1 MFEDFFGGHST
12 RISEAPLARRRLHRA
27 EGYLVAKRCLDVA
40 LVLLTAPVSLLII
53 GLLAALV
60 WLDGGHAFYTQERLG
75 RNGRVF
81 PLWKLRSMVPD
92 ADERL
97 RQYLAE
103 NPEARQEWA
112 SSQKLKN
119 DPRVTALGR
128 YLRKY
133 SLDELPQLW
142 NVLVGDMSLVG
153 PRPMF
158 PVQRVLYPGTAYFDF
173 RPGLTG
179 LWQISER
186 NGCTFAER
194 ATYDNRYAESV
205 SLATDLQILF
215 KTVAVVFR
223 GTGC

>member
-12 RISEAPLARRRLHRA
+12 RISATRLARRGRVRA
-27 EGYLVAKRCLDVA
+27 EGYLVAKRCLDIA
-40 LVLLTAPVSLLII
+40 LVLLTAPASLVLI

-60 WLDGGHAFYTQERLG
+60 RLDGGHAFYTQERLG

-103 NPEARQEWA
+103 NPEAQQEWA

-205 SLATDLQILF
+205 SLATDLQVLF

>member
-12 RISEAPLARRRLHRA
+12 RISATRLARHGRVRA

-40 LVLLTAPVSLLII
+40 LVLLTAPASLLLI

-60 WLDGGHAFYTQERLG
+60 RLDGGHAFYTQERLG

-103 NPEARQEWA
+103 NPEAQQEWA

-158 PVQRVLYPGTAYFDF
+158 PVQRALYPGTAYFDF

-205 SLATDLQILF
+205 SLATDLRVLF